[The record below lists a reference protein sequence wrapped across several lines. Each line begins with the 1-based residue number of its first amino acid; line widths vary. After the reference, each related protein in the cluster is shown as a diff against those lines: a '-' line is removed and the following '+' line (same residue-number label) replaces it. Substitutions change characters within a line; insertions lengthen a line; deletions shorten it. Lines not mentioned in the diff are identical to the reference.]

1 MPESPPPPWDDPADT
16 GFLQQFGRSH
26 ETTEFY
32 SPVPDGYER
41 GRHKYVAVLG
51 TVMSGLGK
59 GIFSSS
65 LAKLLKDKGLSVAPI
80 KMEGYLNI
88 DS

>member
-1 MPESPPPPWDDPADT
+1 MPESPPPAWDDPADT

-32 SPVPDGYER
+32 SPVPDGYQR
-41 GRHKYVAVLG
+41 GRHKYVVVLG

-59 GIFSSS
+59 ERGSAAS
-65 LAKLLKDKGLSVAPI
+65 GLRFRRSARTSKPP
-80 KMEGYLNI
+80 
-88 DS
+88 SA